1 LVNKYS
7 AAEPMTGRLE
17 RESKRK
23 KVKTYSAT
31 MMLFKKKDE
40 WDKDKEAD
48 PTLLVETKPE
58 DKDKFKKEVKK
69 RHVGDMRQFYI
80 GTFDVRLDG
89 LDLEWLQEV
98 NETLIRKDTVVRV
111 TKKGKPIYD
120 PNFKKWSIS

>member
-1 LVNKYS
+1 MVNKYS

-48 PTLLVETKPE
+48 PTLLVEVKPE
-58 DKDKFKKEVKK
+58 DKDKFK
-69 RHVGDMRQFYI
+69 
-80 GTFDVRLDG
+80 
-89 LDLEWLQEV
+89 
-98 NETLIRKDTVVRV
+98 
-111 TKKGKPIYD
+111 
-120 PNFKKWSIS
+120 